1 MMTAHFN
8 KLQTPLRA
16 VEKYPTTEAQQR
28 RFQSLGWPSVSVR
41 NLWELWSAPEFASS
55 AERKHLDSIEPFDE
69 WEEFALFGCHY
80 FLLIANTPCAFS
92 KLESRNGQNEI
103 SATPILMDATYAEYP
118 KGNGLRR
125 FAASFASVG
134 RAGTRPRDMIGNFGG
149 MGLTTR
155 LNCMFEQNFSLSFSA
170 CRVVHYKYSHNQ

>member
-1 MMTAHFN
+1 MMMAHFN

-28 RFQSLGWPSVSVR
+28 RFQSLGWPSVLVR
-41 NLWELWSAPEFASS
+41 NLWELWHAPEFASS

-80 FLLIANTPCAFS
+80 FLLVANTPCVFS
-92 KLESRNGQNEI
+92 KLESRNSQSEI
-103 SATPILMDATYAEYP
+103 AATPMLMDGTYAEYP

-125 FAASFASVG
+125 FAASFATVG
-134 RAGTRPRDMIGNFGG
+134 RAGTQPRDMIGNFGG

-155 LNCMFEQNFSLSFSA
+155 LNCMFKHNFSLSFSA
-170 CRVVHYKYSHNQ
+170 CRVVHYKYSHIQ

>member
-1 MMTAHFN
+1 MMMAHFK
-8 KLQTPLRA
+8 KLQTPLQA
-16 VEKYPTTEAQQR
+16 VEKYPTTEAQQK
-28 RFQSLGWPSVSVR
+28 RFQSLGWPIVSIH
-41 NLWELWSAPEFASS
+41 NLWELWSTPDFTSS

-80 FLLIANTPCAFS
+80 FLLVANTPCAFS
-92 KLESRNGQNEI
+92 KLESRSGQNEI
-103 SATPILMDATYAEYP
+103 PAAPMLMDAMYAEYP

-155 LNCMFEQNFSLSFSA
+155 LNCTFEQNFSLSFQLA
-170 CRVVHYKYSHNQ
+170 E